1 MLTVLV
7 TTLLL
12 LLLSFFNPWS
22 SIHFTHSFPYASNY
36 VRDVPVIRFDA
47 HGDLLLRDE
56 TAPEEDERVSW
67 SRNVA
72 IGLLSGMRLL
82 RQGLWRRLSV
92 VRRGCRIYKG
102 ARLELLAGYQR
113 WIFGGELVRR
123 TDLAFTLGACML
135 TRAIVV
141 PPVTGWAS

>member
-1 MLTVLV
+1 MLTVLI

-22 SIHFTHSFPYASNY
+22 SIHFTHSFPYVPNY
-36 VRDVPVIRFDA
+36 VRDVPVIQFDA
-47 HGDLLLRDE
+47 HGDLLRDE
-56 TAPEEDERVSW
+56 TALEEDEHILW

-72 IGLLSGMRLL
+72 IGLLSGMQLL

-92 VRRGCRIYKG
+92 VQRGCRIYKG
-102 ARLELLAGYQR
+102 ARLELSAGCQW
-113 WIFGGELVRR
+113 WIFGGELVRC
-123 TDLAFTLGACML
+123 TDLAFTLGACTL

-141 PPVTGWAS
+141 PPVTGWAL